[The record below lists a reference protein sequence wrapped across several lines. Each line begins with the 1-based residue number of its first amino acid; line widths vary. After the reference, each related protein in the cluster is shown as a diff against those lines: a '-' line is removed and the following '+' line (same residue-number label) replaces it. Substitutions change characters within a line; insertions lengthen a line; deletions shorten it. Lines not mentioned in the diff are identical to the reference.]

1 MTTATTEE
9 VDGLIRQGV
18 MALKSGDRERA
29 WNLLATAIKQD
40 RRNQSAWFYM
50 AEATTNPEETR
61 TCYERVVDIN
71 SDNDLG
77 QRAANWLGN
86 AHSGETAPSA
96 NSVMQPDVNT
106 RDVSDSPVMPPA
118 PVVQSPPI
126 VSGAESKM
134 TAAQSVVQV
143 RLSPG
148 MLWAVVSLLFVLVA
162 LNAYTLF
169 MSYQMQQIEAHRA
182 ATYEERIAEAHERAQ
197 AQRELIGDLIE
208 SYDKDVYDNPGIDR
222 ISEQQLIAAEYTIQ
236 LLRLISIQNS
246 DMIDLLVE
254 QP

>member
-1 MTTATTEE
+1 
-9 VDGLIRQGV
+9 
-18 MALKSGDRERA
+18 
-29 WNLLATAIKQD
+29 
-40 RRNQSAWFYM
+40 M

-61 TCYERVVDIN
+61 TCYERVVAIN

-96 NSVMQPDVNT
+96 SSVLQSDVNKKDAGSLPIMRT
-106 RDVSDSPVMPPA
+106 D
-118 PVVQSPPI
+118 PVVQSPPT
-126 VSGAESKM
+126 VSGAEPKM
-134 TAAQSVVQV
+134 PTSQPVVQV

-208 SYDKDVYDNPGIDR
+208 SYDEDVYDNPSIDR

-236 LLRLISIQNS
+236 MLRLMSIQNS